1 MDVALPRSMWRERP
15 EGIRSLEN
23 WLICWILLPNL
34 GYWLLWIVGGPPRPQ
49 AVLITGVVGILVHRA
64 PFPVKFGAFLA
75 AMVVS
80 ALFFVSAL
88 FNLSILSLV
97 HALQFAAELN
107 PTASIEY
114 VVCAVAVAATIA
126 AAWRQLRRS
135 TILAEP
141 TRFIF
146 AVSITIIAAS
156 IDVAVAQGD
165 RGSYKRTPE
174 AGAPFTSAVERSG
187 LERLATGERH
197 VLVVMVEAMGQPT
210 DPVLRRRLVD
220 LWAPP
225 EVRARYEVSSGE
237 TLFYGST
244 TNGEMREL
252 CGRWAEYSEVMD
264 ADDPTCLPARLDAR
278 GYHSQAWHS
287 FNGGFFDRYK
297 WYPHI
302 GFDEMRFSPE
312 LYRAGAERC
321 PGVFPGACDRDVPRQ
336 IGAELRQAR
345 EPQFLYWLTVNT
357 HLPVLRSR
365 QLQTE
370 DCAQF
375 DRGLDDEFP
384 MTCRL
389 MQLFEQSGRAL
400 AREIAAP
407 DFPPT
412 DVLIVGDHI
421 PPFFDRHHRNQF
433 EPDRVPWI
441 LLRARGRS
449 DEIRLAA
456 APEAQP
462 RTTPSPPGS

>member
-1 MDVALPRSMWRERP
+1 MDIALPRSMWRARP

-49 AVLITGVVGILVHRA
+49 AVLLTGFIGILVHRA
-64 PFPVKFGAFLA
+64 PFPVKLAAFLA
-75 AMVVS
+75 AMAVS

-107 PTASIEY
+107 PSASIEY
-114 VVCAVAVAATIA
+114 VVCGVALAATIA
-126 AAWRQLRRS
+126 AAWWLLRRS

-141 TRFIF
+141 SRFVV
-146 AVSITIIAAS
+146 AAAITLIAAS
-156 IDVAVAQGD
+156 VDNAMARGD

-174 AGAPFTSAVERSG
+174 AGAPFTSAVDRSG
-187 LERLATGERH
+187 LDRLATGDRH

-210 DPVLRRRLVD
+210 DPAVRQRLID

-225 EVRARYEVSSGE
+225 EVRARYEVSSGD

-252 CGRWAEYSEVMD
+252 CGRWAEYSEVME
-264 ADDPTCLPARLDAR
+264 ADDPTCLPARLAER
-278 GYHSQAWHS
+278 GYNSQAWHS

-312 LYRAGAERC
+312 LYEAGAERC

-336 IGAELRQAR
+336 IGATLRQAR
-345 EPQFLYWLTVNT
+345 QPQFLYWLTVNS

-365 QLQTE
+365 RLQTE
-370 DCAQF
+370 DCAGF
-375 DRGLDDEFP
+375 DATLDREFP

-389 MQLFEQSGRAL
+389 LQLFDQSGRAL
-400 AREIAAP
+400 AHEIAAA
-407 DFPPT
+407 DFPAT
-412 DVLIVGDHI
+412 DILIVGDHI
-421 PPFFDRHHRNQF
+421 PPFFDRHHRTQF

-441 LLRARGRS
+441 LLRAREPGA
-449 DEIRLAA
+449 DLRLAA
-456 APEAQP
+456 A
-462 RTTPSPPGS
+462 R